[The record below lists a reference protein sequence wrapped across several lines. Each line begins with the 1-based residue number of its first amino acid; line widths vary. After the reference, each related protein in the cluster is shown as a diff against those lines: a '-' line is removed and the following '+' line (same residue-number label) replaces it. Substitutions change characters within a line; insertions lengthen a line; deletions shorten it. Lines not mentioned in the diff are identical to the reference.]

1 MLCFTFFNFAYS
13 LDPSWNNL
21 KQYGC
26 LVGIPDGEA
35 GFVCAPQEFQGA
47 ENRRL
52 RFQNKKNECDSYGK
66 NTVEISD
73 GEFDCENAEQQ
84 TWVINFKNI
93 RGESPKFGAKY
104 QALLVPGMNKG

>member
-1 MLCFTFFNFAYS
+1 MVKLG
-13 LDPSWNNL
+13 L
-21 KQYGC
+21 
-26 LVGIPDGEA
+26 
-35 GFVCAPQEFQGA
+35 FVRPKISGA

-66 NTVEISD
+66 KNTVEISD
-73 GEFDCENAEQQ
+73 GEFDCENGA
-84 TWVINFKNI
+84 TNLVINFKTF